1 MSVSPGSNCPLS
13 TFLLY
18 FLRGINIKIG
28 GYVGKKHFKIFMI
41 GLIFIIAFLFL
52 WMNRWK
58 YMGASQIIRT
68 DRISGKTEILT
79 YDGWRAVEKKREAQ
93 ETKKAEPDLK
103 EFDKF
108 LDRKGFIRIDNLPN
122 DNEIREAAKKYN
134 QKVAEIYRRKEK
146 RFP

>member
-1 MSVSPGSNCPLS
+1 MGN
-13 TFLLY
+13 
-18 FLRGINIKIG
+18 
-28 GYVGKKHFKIFMI
+28 KHFKIFMI

-68 DRISGKTEILT
+68 NRIGGKTEILT

-93 ETKKAEPDLK
+93 ETKKVEPDF
-103 EFDKF
+103 EAFDRF
-108 LDRKGFIRIDNLPN
+108 LDGKGLIRIDKLPN
-122 DNEIREAAKKYN
+122 DNEIREAAREYN
-134 QKVAEIYRRKEK
+134 KKVAEIITRKEK